1 MHGVQSESRLNSSER
16 TKQMTRLATSA
27 LALALLTGSAIAQ
40 PVAYSFDKSHSN
52 LSFTYNHLGFSTT
65 DGRFGDWDGTLAIDE
80 STPANSSIE
89 FTVQIDSLDT
99 FWGERDA
106 HLKSADFFGAAKYP
120 TATFKSTEVNKVGE
134 KQLEV
139 TGDLTIK
146 DVTKPVTLTV
156 DVFGQ
161 GEHPMAKKPAFG
173 FKVSTVIKRSDFG
186 MDAYVPYVG
195 DDIAITFHS
204 ETLKA
209 DASN

>member
-1 MHGVQSESRLNSSER
+1 
-16 TKQMTRLATSA
+16 MTRLAASA

-65 DGRFGDWDGTLAIDE
+65 DGRFGDWDGTLVIDE

-106 HLKSADFFGAAKYP
+106 HLKSADFFDAAKYP
-120 TATFKSTEVNKVGE
+120 TATFKSTEVTKVGE

-139 TGDLTIK
+139 SGDLTIK

-156 DVFGQ
+156 DVVGQ

-195 DDIAITFHS
+195 DEIAITFHS

-209 DASN
+209 DVSN